1 MEKHVALNASMSYV
15 TDHRVSFVNNSLRDC
30 QSGSEFDADA
40 DVTRV
45 TERSR
50 NVDFVKAL

>member
-1 MEKHVALNASMSYV
+1 MSYV
-15 TDHRVSFVNNSLRDC
+15 TDHRVSFVNNSLKDC